1 MSALADRAFALGIHP
16 TARGFGWAVLDGPFS
31 AFDHGL
37 FTTTGRDKNHRCI
50 ARLDRLIDEFAPE
63 VLILESFDKES
74 SMRSERIRELCLS
87 IVNLA
92 ADRGVSIAVYR
103 RSDVQEAFAGVGAR
117 TREEVA
123 AATLRNLP
131 MLDARRPEKPA
142 PGDGEDK
149 RMAIFTAAALVLT
162 WYHFGTLG
170 LFDDL
175 GRAA

>member
-1 MSALADRAFALGIHP
+1 MIALTDRAFALGIHT
-16 TARGFGWAVLDGPFS
+16 TARGFGWAVLEGPFS
-31 AFDHGL
+31 AYDHGV
-37 FTTTGRDKNHRCI
+37 FTAKGRDKNQRCL
-50 ARLDRLIDEFAPE
+50 ARVDRLIDEFAPE

-74 SMRSERIRELCLS
+74 SMRSKRIRELCLS
-87 IVNLA
+87 IVNRA
-92 ADRGVSIAVYR
+92 ADRGIAVAVYR
-103 RSDVQEAFAGVGAR
+103 RSDVQEAFSGVGAR

-123 AATLRNLP
+123 DATRRNLP
-131 MLDARRPEKPA
+131 MLNARWPEKPA

-149 RMAIFTAAALVLT
+149 RLAIFTAAALVLT